1 MHTVVPA
8 IGSYAQSYISACCF
22 LREMACASVG
32 LCANRGASD
41 GKLVLIHDVQSYI
54 YAIAS
59 PVAAVLA
66 CFGELSP
73 WLLASALVPPA
84 QSVIAWFSNRASML
98 WYRWLESEGCPVG
111 NRGKLVK
118 ALQTSAIVL
127 LENNPYKLRHS
138 FGVGMRAGW

>member
-1 MHTVVPA
+1 MTIGFGYLRSIAVVHTVVPA

-22 LREMACASVG
+22 LRETACASVG
-32 LCANRGASD
+32 LCANSGAAD

-73 WLLASALVPPA
+73 WLLASAMIPPA
-84 QSVIAWFSNRASML
+84 QRLIAWFSNRRQCFGTVGWNRRDVQWGIA
-98 WYRWLESEGCPVG
+98 ES
-111 NRGKLVK
+111 
-118 ALQTSAIVL
+118 
-127 LENNPYKLRHS
+127 
-138 FGVGMRAGW
+138 